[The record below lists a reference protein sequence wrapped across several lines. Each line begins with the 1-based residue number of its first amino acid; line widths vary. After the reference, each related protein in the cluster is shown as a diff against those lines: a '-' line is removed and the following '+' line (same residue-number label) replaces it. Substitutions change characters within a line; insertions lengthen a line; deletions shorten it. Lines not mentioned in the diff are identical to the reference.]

1 MLPAATPRLSTAVN
15 LCCELNE
22 TSRDECEITMK
33 DLKQKMIRGG
43 LARLC
48 AQGASFLLGVGS
60 LMVLARLLGPKDFGL
75 VGMVTAFTGVLSM
88 FRDFGLSSAAVQR
101 VNVTEEQM
109 STLFWINIVAG
120 GLLGLLTVAMAPAIA
135 AFYHEPR
142 LLGVTM
148 VLAAGFIINSAG
160 VQHGAILQ
168 RQMRFTA
175 LAVINTVA
183 LIVGT
188 AIAIGG
194 AKAGY
199 GYWALVAMAV
209 ASPLTSTILVW
220 LATPWVPGMPRRRVG
235 IRSMMGFGG
244 TLTLYGLIGYVAT
257 NLQNVLLGRFWGADA
272 IGIYGRAYRL
282 VNIPTE
288 SLNGVVGEVAFPALA
303 RIQDDPSRLKS
314 YFMKGYSLVLAF
326 TLPITIACAL
336 FVDDVIYVFLGP
348 KWKAAAVIL
357 RLLAPTILVFAI
369 CNPLI
374 WLLSSIGRVGR
385 LLKMNLVIAPL
396 MILSY
401 TIGLPYGPKG
411 VAFAYSA
418 VLTLWVIPAIAW
430 AVQGTV
436 ISFWDMLRTLS
447 RPLASS
453 IVAGVCAFGVRL
465 AYGRFLSPLP
475 RLALEST
482 LLLVTFLGVLLFV
495 TGQKSFY
502 LDLLRGLKPS
512 SSVKEESLASV

>member
-1 MLPAATPRLSTAVN
+1 
-15 LCCELNE
+15 
-22 TSRDECEITMK
+22 MK
-33 DLKQKMIRGG
+33 DLKERTIRGG
-43 LARLC
+43 VARMF
-48 AQGASFLLGVGS
+48 AQAANFLIGLVS

-75 VGMVTAFTGVLSM
+75 VGMVTAFTGVLGM
-88 FRDFGLSSAAVQR
+88 FRDFGLSSASVQR

-109 STLFWINIVAG
+109 TTLFWINLGTG
-120 GLLGLLTVAMAPAIA
+120 GLLGLLVAAMAPAIA

-142 LLGVTM
+142 LFAVTL
-148 VLAAGFIINSAG
+148 VLAAGFILNSAG

-168 RQMRFTA
+168 RHMRFTA
-175 LAVINTVA
+175 LAVINTVSA
-183 LIVGT
+183 IVGT

-220 LATPWVPGMPRRRVG
+220 LATAWVPGMPHRRSG
-235 IRSMMGFGG
+235 IRSMMHYGG

-314 YFMKGYSLVLAF
+314 YFLKGYSLVLAL
-326 TLPITIACAL
+326 TLPITVACTL
-336 FVDDVIYVFLGP
+336 FVDDVIHVLLGP

-369 CNPLI
+369 TNPLG

-396 MILSY
+396 LVLSY
-401 TIGLPYGPKG
+401 TMGLRYGPRG

-418 VLTLWVIPAIAW
+418 VLTLWVLPDIAW

-436 ISFWDMLRTLS
+436 ISFWDVLRTLS

-453 IVAGVCAFGVRL
+453 IVAGGLAFGIRL
-465 AYGRFLSPLP
+465 ACGQSLSPLP
-475 RLALEST
+475 RLVLECAV
-482 LLLVTFLGVLLFV
+482 LLVTFSAMLFFV
-495 TGQKSFY
+495 TGQKSLY
-502 LDLLRGLKPS
+502 LDLLRGLIRPS
-512 SSVKEESLASV
+512 SAKEKVFVSA

>member
-1 MLPAATPRLSTAVN
+1 
-15 LCCELNE
+15 
-22 TSRDECEITMK
+22 MK
-33 DLKQKMIRGG
+33 DLKQRTIRGG
-43 LARLC
+43 VARMF
-48 AQGASFLLGVGS
+48 AQAANFLIGIVS

-75 VGMVTAFTGVLSM
+75 VGMVTAFTGVLGM
-88 FRDFGLSSAAVQR
+88 FRDFGLSSASVQR

-109 STLFWINIVAG
+109 STLFWINLGTG
-120 GLLGLLTVAMAPAIA
+120 GLLGLLIAAMAPAIA

-142 LLGVTM
+142 LFAVTL
-148 VLAAGFIINSAG
+148 VLAAGFILNSAG

-168 RQMRFTA
+168 RHMRFTA
-175 LAVINTVA
+175 LAVINTVSA
-183 LIVGT
+183 IVGT

-220 LATPWVPGMPRRRVG
+220 LTTAWVPGMPHRRTG
-235 IRSMMGFGG
+235 IRSMMHYGG

-314 YFMKGYSLVLAF
+314 YFLKGYSLVLAL
-326 TLPITIACAL
+326 TLPITVACTL
-336 FVDDVIYVFLGP
+336 FVDDVIYVLLGP

-369 CNPLI
+369 TNPLG

-396 MILSY
+396 LVLSY
-401 TIGLPYGPKG
+401 TMGLRYGPRG

-418 VLTLWVIPAIAW
+418 VLTLWVLPDIAW

-436 ISFWDMLRTLS
+436 ISFWDVLRTLS

-453 IVAGVCAFGVRL
+453 IVAGGLAFGIRL
-465 AYGRFLSPLP
+465 ACGQSLSPLP
-475 RLALEST
+475 RLALECAV
-482 LLLVTFLGVLLFV
+482 LLVTFSAMLLFV
-495 TGQKSFY
+495 TGQKSLY
-502 LDLLRGLKPS
+502 LDLLRGLIRHS
-512 SSVKEESLASV
+512 SAKEKVFVSA